1 MADPFY
7 ISNILGLSL
16 ALSLLTGY
24 IIHYF
29 HVPKVTGYLI
39 LGVLLGPFGI
49 ELITHNDIDK
59 LRFIY
64 EVALGLIVFSIGG
77 EFKISRFR
85 KMGRRILTIS
95 FLEISF
101 TFLFITFLV
110 SCLGKPLSFA
120 LLLGIIGIATAPA
133 ATLLVLREFD
143 SEGPV
148 TSHILIL
155 VGINNLVCLILF
167 RLIFP
172 LTKIVDGSTVTFSFN
187 QAFVLP
193 FCEVV
198 GSLIIGF
205 CLGLIV
211 ILGENYLHKKAEVLT
226 LIIATIVMGIE
237 IGLFFHLS
245 PLLINLT
252 LGSAVANLSREY
264 KSLIENIKI
273 IDLPFYMIFFVL
285 AGASLHLDLIPLVGK
300 IGLGYIGGRIAG
312 KLLGIYIG
320 SRRVQAPESVSHYGG
335 IGMLS
340 QAGIAI
346 GLCFMVAKEDPVN
359 GPAITSTIL
368 FSVIIFEF
376 LGPILLRWVIIKAGE
391 VKLINIIYKKG
402 PFSFRE
408 FIATRLRQIFGLFPR
423 EVTQEEGPLRV
434 KHVMRTQVEKIPE
447 DTPFDQI
454 LKIIE
459 HSRYN
464 QFPVISDKGNFIG
477 LIAFQEIRD
486 SLYDETIRHL
496 IVAKDLA
503 IPPKVTVTTDTTLDD
518 ALQRFTF
525 KDVDF
530 IPVVDKNEPEH
541 LVGILTQ
548 RDVLAA
554 FRKKE

>member
-172 LTKIVDGSTVTFSFN
+172 LTKIVDGSTVAFSFN

-198 GSLIIGF
+198 GSFIIGF

-264 KSLIENIKI
+264 KSLIENIKPK
-273 IDLPFYMIFFVL
+273 LP
-285 AGASLHLDLIPLVGK
+285 
-300 IGLGYIGGRIAG
+300 
-312 KLLGIYIG
+312 
-320 SRRVQAPESVSHYGG
+320 
-335 IGMLS
+335 
-340 QAGIAI
+340 
-346 GLCFMVAKEDPVN
+346 
-359 GPAITSTIL
+359 
-368 FSVIIFEF
+368 
-376 LGPILLRWVIIKAGE
+376 
-391 VKLINIIYKKG
+391 
-402 PFSFRE
+402 
-408 FIATRLRQIFGLFPR
+408 
-423 EVTQEEGPLRV
+423 
-434 KHVMRTQVEKIPE
+434 
-447 DTPFDQI
+447 
-454 LKIIE
+454 
-459 HSRYN
+459 
-464 QFPVISDKGNFIG
+464 
-477 LIAFQEIRD
+477 
-486 SLYDETIRHL
+486 
-496 IVAKDLA
+496 
-503 IPPKVTVTTDTTLDD
+503 
-518 ALQRFTF
+518 
-525 KDVDF
+525 
-530 IPVVDKNEPEH
+530 
-541 LVGILTQ
+541 
-548 RDVLAA
+548 
-554 FRKKE
+554 